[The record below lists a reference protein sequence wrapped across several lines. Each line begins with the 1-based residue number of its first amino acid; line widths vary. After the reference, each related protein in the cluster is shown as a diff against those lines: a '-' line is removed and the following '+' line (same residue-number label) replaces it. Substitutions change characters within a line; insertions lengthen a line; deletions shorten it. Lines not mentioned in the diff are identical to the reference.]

1 MKHCG
6 RRKTSQLENV
16 FHGFVKSSGEVND
29 FTREQRGA
37 MPQAT
42 SQIGNSQSFRLS
54 TVSIAIL
61 VSLFNFGVCYFRSFV
76 FPNIP
81 QLPFGDAV
89 GFLINGSRI
98 VEGRLPY
105 RDYFQFLS
113 PGTEV
118 TYAVLIRGFGARA
131 WIPNLM
137 IAGLAAATA
146 MLMTFAAARLMRGT
160 VVALPGLLLAGLVLP
175 GSLDATH
182 HWFSTVAIMAA
193 MLVLLGGD
201 TFRHIAL
208 VGVLSGIA
216 GWYTQSKGATAA
228 AGFMAYLILKGWRA
242 GAPVHDRWLKCVIL
256 SGLALAVFL
265 AGNAYFIR
273 TAGLNRW
280 LYCLVVYPLRYYPS
294 VDINNWHVYG
304 DGFWAPGL
312 GKTIPFLFVHATVPL
327 VYAVCI
333 VVIVRWSRSE
343 PHPDWDKIILLSLTG
358 IAMFVAVAA
367 APGWKR
373 LSTVSPPAM
382 ILLTW
387 LLDRSGAVVAR
398 FRVGLGTAA
407 VMLALAAAVRGQ
419 TRWSAFLNLP
429 VGKTAFT
436 EAARYDEYRYAL
448 AHTERGEFMFGPPPV
463 LFALAVKNPAPI
475 DNFVPF
481 EYTRPE
487 QVAETVRALE
497 KYEVPWLMLNP
508 GMFTWPKSNP
518 ASDHLDPIRAYLTQH
533 YHRRVAFQTGDELW
547 ERTAGSARGFEWRRE
562 ASSVWR

>member
-1 MKHCG
+1 
-6 RRKTSQLENV
+6 
-16 FHGFVKSSGEVND
+16 
-29 FTREQRGA
+29 

-42 SQIGNSQSFRLS
+42 SQIRNSQSLRLS
-54 TVSIAIL
+54 TVSIAML

-81 QLPFGDAV
+81 LLPFGDAV

-146 MLMTFAAARLMRGT
+146 MLMTFAAARLMRGA
-160 VVALPGLLLAGLVLP
+160 VVALPGLLLAGFVLP

-193 MLVLLGGD
+193 MLVLLSGD
-201 TFRHIAL
+201 TFPHIAL
-208 VGVLSGIA
+208 VGVLCGIA

-242 GAPVHDRWLKCVIL
+242 GAPVHDRWLKCVVL
-256 SGLALAVFL
+256 PVLALAVFG
-265 AGNAYFIR
+265 AGNAYFIQA
-273 TAGLNRW
+273 AGLKRW
-280 LYCLVVYPLRYYPS
+280 LFCLVVYPLRYYPS
-294 VDINNWHVYG
+294 VDINNWHAYG
-304 DGFWAPGL
+304 DGFRAFGL
-312 GKTIPFLFVHATVPL
+312 GTIPFLFVHATVPL
-327 VYAVCI
+327 VYAVGL
-333 VVIVRWSRSE
+333 VVIVRWSKNQPSQ
-343 PHPDWDKIILLSLTG
+343 DWDKIILVSLTG
-358 IAMFVAVAA
+358 IAMFLAVAA

-373 LSTVSPPAM
+373 LATVSPPAM

-387 LLDRSGAVVAR
+387 LLDRPGAMVVR
-398 FRVGLGTAA
+398 LSTGLGAA
-407 VMLALAAAVRGQ
+407 AIMLALAGAVRSQ
-419 TRWSAFLNLP
+419 TRWYAFLDLP
-429 VGKTAFT
+429 VGKTSFT
-436 EAARYDEYRYAL
+436 DPARYDEYRYAL
-448 AHTERGEFMFGPPPV
+448 AHTEREQFLFAPPPI
-463 LFALAVKNPAPI
+463 LFALGVKNPAPI

-487 QVAETVRALE
+487 QVTETVRALE
-497 KYEVPWLMLNP
+497 TYKVPLLMLNP

-518 ASDHLDPIRAYLTQH
+518 ASDHLDPIRADLAKNY
-533 YHRRVAFQTGDELW
+533 RRTVTFQTGDELW
-547 ERTAGSARGFEWRRE
+547 ERTEGTAR
-562 ASSVWR
+562 